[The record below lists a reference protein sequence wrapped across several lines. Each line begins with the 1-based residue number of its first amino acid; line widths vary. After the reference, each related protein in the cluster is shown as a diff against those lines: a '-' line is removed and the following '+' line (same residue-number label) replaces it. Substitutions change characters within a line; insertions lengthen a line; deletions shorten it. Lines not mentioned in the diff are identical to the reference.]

1 MKQNVVKFLNMKP
14 APNKEELKATQELN
28 TQKSL
33 YLSQCC

>member
-14 APNKEELKATQELN
+14 APDKEELKATPEVN
-28 TQKSL
+28 IQKSL